1 MKPLDPPNTI
11 EGDPQATEMLRL
23 WAAHGKLNVSI
34 NIGSYEASNMDE
46 AEAWGTILSDC
57 AHHISRALQQRYDV
71 PIEASLRT
79 IREAFMT
86 ETSNPST
93 AFSGE

>member
-11 EGDPQATEMLRL
+11 EGDPKATEMLRL
-23 WAAHGKLNVSI
+23 WAAHGKLNVAI
-34 NIGSYEASNMDE
+34 NIGTYESSEIDE

-57 AHHISRALQQRYDV
+57 AHHVARALQQRYDL
-71 PIEASLRT
+71 PIENSLRT

-86 ETSNPST
+86 ETANPST
-93 AFSGE
+93 DFSGE